1 VRAET
6 FPGSVKFF
14 ISVSFCTHLAA
25 LGFISLPFFEN
36 ETVEEG
42 DKTFLPYFLSSLA
55 ACLHGRPGL
64 RVCTGVNVGGAN
76 CT

>member
-1 VRAET
+1 MRTGEDT
-6 FPGSVKFF
+6 
-14 ISVSFCTHLAA
+14 VSSEDAGLPAGGKPF
-25 LGFISLPFFEN
+25 PFFEN